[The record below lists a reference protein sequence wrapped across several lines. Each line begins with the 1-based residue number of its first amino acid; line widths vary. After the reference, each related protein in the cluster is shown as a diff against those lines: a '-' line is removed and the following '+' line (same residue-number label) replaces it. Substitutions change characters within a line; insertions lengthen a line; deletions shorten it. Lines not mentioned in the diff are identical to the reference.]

1 MSNKMVFAA
10 DIVPTKNN
18 IESFKQGDVEHLFGN
33 EMLSYLNSVD
43 FRCFNLEVSLTACE
57 MKANY
62 PGPHLMAEPE
72 TIHAI
77 QKLSPDLLTIGNNH
91 ALDQGQQ
98 GLLSTMSVLQNAQI
112 PFTGAGVN
120 FDEACKPFVTH
131 IDDTVIGIYNC
142 SEYEFAGATENTCG
156 VNLYDPLRS
165 FDDVR
170 ALKNTSDVVVVL
182 YHGGKE
188 LYRYPSP
195 DVRRVCR
202 KFVECGANLVIC
214 QHTHCIG
221 CAEEYEGGTIVY
233 GQGNFLFEGREDER
247 KNTGFFVE
255 CEVEGKS
262 LKQTNYVPFY
272 KENECVRLAGAGK
285 AREILDAFE
294 ARNAQIQQHGFVEA
308 EYDRLALEQ
317 YAKYVSILLGNKR
330 VFRWLNKLTGGK
342 FFDNFYSPKKA
353 LAVLNVIS
361 PENHAELFKAALRL
375 KGRIV

>member
-1 MSNKMVFAA
+1 MSNRMVFAA
-10 DIVPTKNN
+10 DIVPTQNN
-18 IESFKQGDVEHLFGN
+18 KEYFKKGDIEHLFGK
-33 EMLSYLNSVD
+33 EMISYLAGVD
-43 FRCFNLEVSLTACE
+43 FRCFNLEVSLTDRE
-57 MKANY
+57 MRADY

-72 TIHAI
+72 TVHAI
-77 QKLSPDLLTIGNNH
+77 QRLSPNLLTLGNNH

-98 GLLSTMSVLQNAQI
+98 GLLSTMSVLQDAHI
-112 PFTGAGVN
+112 PFIGAGPN
-120 FDEACKPFVTH
+120 FDEARKPL
-131 IDDTVIGIYNC
+131 IINIGEAVIGIYNC

-170 ALKNTSDVVVVL
+170 ALKNDCDIVIVL

-221 CAEEYEGGTIVY
+221 CAEEYREGTIVY

-255 CEVEGKS
+255 CLLENKS
-262 LKQTNYVPFY
+262 LKKVNYVPFY
-272 KENECVRLAGAGK
+272 KKNECVRLAGAEK
-285 AREILDAFE
+285 AKEILDEFE
-294 ARNAQIQQHGFVEA
+294 KRNEQIKQPGFVEA
-308 EYDRLALEQ
+308 EYDKLALEQ
-317 YAKYVSILLGNKR
+317 YAKYVSILLGKKR
-330 VFRWLNKLTGGK
+330 VFRWINRLSRGK
-342 FFDNFYSPKKA
+342 FFANFYSPKEA

-361 PENHAELFKAALRL
+361 PENHSELFKAALRL
-375 KGRIV
+375 KGK